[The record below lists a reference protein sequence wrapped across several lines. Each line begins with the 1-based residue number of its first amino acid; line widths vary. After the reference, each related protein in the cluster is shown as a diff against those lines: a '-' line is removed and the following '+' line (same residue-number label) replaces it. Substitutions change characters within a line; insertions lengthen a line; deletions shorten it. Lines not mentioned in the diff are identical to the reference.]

1 MKNIFVINNSNKLN
15 NSYIFSFNL
24 SSFLGKNDKKV
35 LLLSSTLTTNELIIN
50 NIDDRKIL
58 SKNVIPP
65 FYIYQF
71 NHQLHLLLL
80 TPKNSANLN
89 IKDISEITRLIIK
102 QIELIKNNY
111 DYLVIDAKMIW
122 SDLDLSLLK
131 KHDINYMINF
141 FDSSE
146 LDISLLMKNTKII
159 NSTNKKINSEIV
171 LDNFDR
177 NNQISLQCFNQLIK
191 LFPDKKITIINQK
204 DHLNLIN
211 YVDKKPWLNLSV
223 DFDDICNRIEENK

>member
-1 MKNIFVINNSNKLN
+1 MVKWIVKS
-15 NSYIFSFNL
+15 
-24 SSFLGKNDKKV
+24 
-35 LLLSSTLTTNELIIN
+35 
-50 NIDDRKIL
+50 
-58 SKNVIPP
+58 
-65 FYIYQF
+65 
-71 NHQLHLLLL
+71 
-80 TPKNSANLN
+80 
-89 IKDISEITRLIIK
+89 
-102 QIELIKNNY
+102 
-111 DYLVIDAKMIW
+111 KMIW

>member
-1 MKNIFVINNSNKLN
+1 
-15 NSYIFSFNL
+15 
-24 SSFLGKNDKKV
+24 
-35 LLLSSTLTTNELIIN
+35 
-50 NIDDRKIL
+50 
-58 SKNVIPP
+58 
-65 FYIYQF
+65 
-71 NHQLHLLLL
+71 
-80 TPKNSANLN
+80 
-89 IKDISEITRLIIK
+89 
-102 QIELIKNNY
+102 
-111 DYLVIDAKMIW
+111 
-122 SDLDLSLLK
+122 
-131 KHDINYMINF
+131 MINF
-141 FDSSE
+141 YDSSE

>member
-50 NIDDRKIL
+50 NIDARKIL

-65 FYIYQF
+65 FCFFQF

-111 DYLVIDAKMIW
+111 DYFVIVAIIIL
-122 SDLDLSLLK
+122 SDLYLLLLK

-159 NSTNKKINSEIV
+159 NSTNKKIKSEIV

>member
-50 NIDDRKIL
+50 NID
-58 SKNVIPP
+58 
-65 FYIYQF
+65 
-71 NHQLHLLLL
+71 
-80 TPKNSANLN
+80 
-89 IKDISEITRLIIK
+89 TRLIIK

-131 KHDINYMINF
+131 KYDINYMINF

>member
-50 NIDDRKIL
+50 NIDARKIL

-65 FYIYQF
+65 FCIYQF

-122 SDLDLSLLK
+122 SDLDLK
-131 KHDINYMINF
+131 
-141 FDSSE
+141 
-146 LDISLLMKNTKII
+146 
-159 NSTNKKINSEIV
+159 
-171 LDNFDR
+171 
-177 NNQISLQCFNQLIK
+177 
-191 LFPDKKITIINQK
+191 
-204 DHLNLIN
+204 
-211 YVDKKPWLNLSV
+211 
-223 DFDDICNRIEENK
+223 